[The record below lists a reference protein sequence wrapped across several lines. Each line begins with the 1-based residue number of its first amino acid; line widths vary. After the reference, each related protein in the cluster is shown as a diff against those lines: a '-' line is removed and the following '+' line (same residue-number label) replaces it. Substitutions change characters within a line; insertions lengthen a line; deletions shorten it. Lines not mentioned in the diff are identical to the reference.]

1 MENVTET
8 DFDWSPLGEAFWTE
22 AAGTVGATLLQSR
35 FACCR
40 HRGMTATGSA
50 RASGYSGDKVSIRQA
65 GHRAAKSTAVMN
77 LLALA
82 KAESGEGPDGVVT
95 GAEAKRILSRLARG
109 SDPAI
114 RIKALES
121 LARMDREAP
130 NSDPCSSHDEADSY
144 RALEEVF
151 GDDVA
156 ALIDA
161 KMRYDAFVR
170 DGGGGRP
177 KVKPEDVFRKNSIDA
192 KLKYDAFVQA
202 RKDASE
208 PTE

>member
-8 DFDWSPLGEAFWTE
+8 DFDWSPLGEGFWTE
-22 AAGTVGATLLQSR
+22 AAATVGATSLQAR
-35 FACCR
+35 FAACR

-95 GAEAKRILSRLARG
+95 GVEAKRILSRLARG
-109 SDPAI
+109 SDPNV

-121 LARMDREAP
+121 LARMDREAREAAA
-130 NSDPCSSHDEADSY
+130 NQGFSHDEADS
-144 RALEEVF
+144 F
-151 GDDVA
+151 A
-156 ALIDA
+156 ALVSIFGEDAARMIDA
-161 KMRYDAFVR
+161 MMKGDFLKE
-170 DGGGGRP
+170 GGL
-177 KVKPEDVFRKNSIDA
+177 
-192 KLKYDAFVQA
+192 KLA
-202 RKDASE
+202 E
-208 PTE
+208 CTCGL

>member
-22 AAGTVGATLLQSR
+22 AAGTVGATPLQAK

-77 LLALA
+77 MLSLARA
-82 KAESGEGPDGVVT
+82 QTGEGPDGVVT

-109 SDPAI
+109 SDPNV

-121 LARMDREAP
+121 LARMDRDEREA
-130 NSDPCSSHDEADSY
+130 SADQGLSHDEADSY
-144 RALEEVF
+144 KALQEIF

-156 ALIDA
+156 QMIDA
-161 KMRYDAFVR
+161 KFKYDLFV
-170 DGGGGRP
+170 
-177 KVKPEDVFRKNSIDA
+177 KNRDA
-192 KLKYDAFVQA
+192 KKNV
-202 RKDASE
+202 
-208 PTE
+208 P